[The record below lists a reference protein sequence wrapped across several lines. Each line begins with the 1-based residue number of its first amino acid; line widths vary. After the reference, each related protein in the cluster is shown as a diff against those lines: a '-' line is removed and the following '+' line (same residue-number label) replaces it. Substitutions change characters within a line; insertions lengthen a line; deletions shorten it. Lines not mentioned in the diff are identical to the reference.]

1 MAGIVEIQFGG
12 EARRRPSPKS
22 LTPTEVRILDLA
34 HLRPRDIGIALAMA
48 YGTVR
53 THQKHILM
61 KLEAETWTQAALLWE
76 RRGKVAA

>member
-1 MAGIVEIQFGG
+1 VNLISIESA
-12 EARRRPSPKS
+12 AKPRRRQSPNS

-34 HLRPRDIGIALAMA
+34 HLRPRDIAVALGMA

-61 KLEAETWTQAALLWE
+61 KLDAETWTQAALLWE
-76 RRGKVAA
+76 RRAKVAA